1 MRALIFTSGGP
12 ISARIISAW
21 LAGGNSV
28 SRLWIGQKI
37 PRRQFHADRL
47 LGIAAPSWSLTAL
60 ARKHRIPIETN
71 PKLSSAQAE
80 AAVDRLN
87 ADVLIS
93 AMTLEIVPRSILSR
107 FEGRAVNFHPALLPH
122 YRGPDPRIGLV
133 LDAKASLHG
142 GVTLHCLSPE
152 IDQGDIIGAREVAY
166 EASDGFPGWDVKL
179 ARAASDLVNQ
189 ELGSYLQ
196 GNLRPTRQ
204 TKIGSYR
211 KLDEGEGM
219 LSAEISAEKA
229 KWLCDRLA
237 GSGLLRLRMKG
248 AEKKPYRVSTFM
260 RKLGPRTE
268 QAPRIGVFSIDF
280 DASDARVR
288 VMRHLPAA
296 QALLY
301 AWTIARTSFSRAS

>member
-1 MRALIFTSGGP
+1 M
-12 ISARIISAW
+12 SARIVSAW

-28 SRLWIGQKI
+28 SGLWIGQKI

-47 LGIAAPSWSLTAL
+47 LGFAAPSWSLTAL

-71 PKLSSAQAE
+71 PKLSSKEAE
-80 AAVDRLN
+80 TALDRLN
-87 ADVLIS
+87 VDVLIT

-107 FEGRAVNFHPALLPH
+107 FECRAVNFHPALLPH
-122 YRGPDPRIGLV
+122 YRGPDPRKGLV
-133 LDAKASLHG
+133 LDDKASLHG

-179 ARAASDLVNQ
+179 ARAASDLVKQ
-189 ELGSYLQ
+189 ELASYLQ
-196 GNLRPTRQ
+196 GNLRPTPQ

-219 LSAEISAEKA
+219 LSAEISAEKV
-229 KWLCDRLA
+229 KWLCDRFA
-237 GSGLLRLRMKG
+237 GSGLLRLRTKG
-248 AEKKPYRVSTFM
+248 AEKKPYRVSAFL

-268 QAPRIGVFSIDF
+268 QACSIGAFSIDF

-288 VMRHLPAA
+288 VVRHFPTA

-301 AWTIARTSFSRAS
+301 AWTIARTSISRAS